1 VESSPVNRMIAALQ
15 RIAVFAFSPAALIA
29 LAIGFAAAA
38 GAWHIARLIDDARI
52 ERAIQFRAEW
62 RSRDIEEKLQA
73 MTAPIMATAAYLRT
87 NSRPTAGEFR
97 RFVREM
103 AAGDDALLSVLW
115 APLVEQSARAVF
127 ELMDYHIVDPS
138 GMPAGTRDIY
148 LPVLFI
154 ETFGRSSVTAGRD
167 LLADPAMSGL
177 IEAARR
183 AGGPAVIPGMELIGA
198 SGTVPQRIV
207 AAPVYGASSGGQSQG
222 ALIGFVV
229 GHWRIEDALN
239 AAVEGTPEIPETL
252 RFYLGRGETLAQDSL
267 VASLDPARQRFRT
280 AAAGG
285 AAPLPDAI
293 STIADIRDFNHRW
306 RMEFAFPAEFGDSL
320 RSSAH
325 WFALAAIL
333 ALTALALGYVVYQR
347 SAHARIEAEVFARTR
362 ALSDANRHLANEIGE
377 RNRVEDELRRQAQ
390 WTDTALEALP
400 VAVIFVDTDRH
411 IQFWSAAAERIFGYR
426 AAEILRKPYAL
437 TPDEEMPTVDRLFE
451 AVEGGLIIRNRSIV
465 CRDRNGKSIHVRF
478 SGAPLYGE
486 RVLHG
491 SLIVLEDVTQVK
503 QTEDQLFQAQ
513 KMDALGQLTGG
524 LAHDFNNLLLVIMG
538 NIQLLREERPGD
550 EVVESFASEAYNA
563 ALRGADLVRSMLA
576 FARRQPLQPRPVDIN
591 RTVSSTTQMLRRV
604 LGERVE
610 ISLTL
615 DRDPWTVMVDPTQ
628 LEAALANLATNA
640 RDAMPKGGRLSIVT
654 TRRRLDADYA
664 MRHSDVVEG
673 DYMMLQVS
681 DTGDGI
687 STENMKKV
695 FDPFFTTKEAGRG
708 SGLGLSMVFGFI
720 KQSGGHINVYSEVGV
735 GTTFRL
741 YLPRHYLALEAP
753 DTTPEIVG
761 TGGNETILAVEDDPG
776 IRRLVRIDLTSFGYK
791 VLMAENAADALQIL
805 ESGER
810 VDLLFS
816 DIVMAGKID
825 GLALARLVRQRW
837 PAIRILLTSGFPDT
851 DIDDGSQMGENFTLL
866 SKPYRKPELAKAL
879 RDALDGAV

>member
-1 VESSPVNRMIAALQ
+1 MESSPVVRLTAALR
-15 RIAVFAFSPAALIA
+15 RIAVFALSPAALIV
-29 LAIGFAAAA
+29 LMIGLGSAIG
-38 GAWHIARLIDDARI
+38 AWKIARWVDDARI
-52 ERAIQFRAEW
+52 ESAVQIRIEW
-62 RSRDIEEKLQA
+62 RARDIEAKLQA
-73 MTAPIMATAAYLRT
+73 MNAPIVATAAYLRT
-87 NSRPTAGEFR
+87 NLRPTAGEFR

-103 AAGDDALLSVLW
+103 ALGDDALLSVLW
-115 APLVEQSARAVF
+115 APLVEQSARAAF
-127 ELMDYHIVDPS
+127 ELNDYHIIEPS
-138 GMPAGTRDIY
+138 GAIAGQRDVY

-154 ETFGRSSVTAGRD
+154 ETFGRSSVPAGRD
-167 LLADPAMSGL
+167 LLADPAMSEV
-177 IEAARR
+177 IDVARR
-183 AGGPAVIPGMELIGA
+183 VGGPAVTPAIEPIGA
-198 SGTVPQRIV
+198 GGTTALRIV
-207 AAPVYGASSGGQSQG
+207 AAPVYGASSSGQAHG
-222 ALIGFVV
+222 ALIGFVI
-229 GHWRIEDALN
+229 GQWRIEDALN
-239 AAVEGTPEIPETL
+239 AALEGTPEIPETL
-252 RFYLGRGETLAQDSL
+252 RFYLGQGENLAQDRL
-267 VASLDPARQRFRT
+267 IASLDPTQRRFRT
-280 AAAGG
+280 AAAG
-285 AAPLPDAI
+285 AVVPDPGMLSA
-293 STIADIRDFNHRW
+293 TADIMDFNHRW
-306 RMEFAFPAEFGDSL
+306 RLEFAFPADFADRL
-320 RSSAH
+320 RSSAN

-333 ALTALALGYVVYQR
+333 ALTVLALGYIVHQR
-347 SAHARIEAEVFARTR
+347 SMRARIETEVLARTR
-362 ALSDANRHLANEIGE
+362 ALSDANRNLASEIGE
-377 RNRVEDELRRQAQ
+377 RNRVEGELRRQAQ
-390 WTDTALEALP
+390 WTNTALEALP
-400 VAVIFVDTDRH
+400 VAVIFADTGRN
-411 IQFWSAAAERIFGYR
+411 IQFWSSAAERIFGYR
-426 AAEILRKPYAL
+426 AADVLRKPYAL
-437 TPDEEMPTVDRLFE
+437 TPEEEMPAVDRLFD
-451 AVEGGLIIRNRSIV
+451 AIEGGLIVRNRSIV
-465 CRDRNGKSIHVRF
+465 CRDRDGKSIHVRF
-478 SGAPLYGE
+478 SGAPLGGE
-486 RVLHG
+486 RAFHG
-491 SLIVLEDVTQVK
+491 SLIVLEDVTQAK
-503 QTEDQLFQAQ
+503 QTEDQLFQSQ
-513 KMDALGQLTGG
+513 KMEALGQLTGG

-550 EVVESFASEAYNA
+550 EVVANFASEAYNA

-591 RTVSSTTQMLRRV
+591 RTVSSTTHMLRRV

-640 RDAMPKGGRLSIVT
+640 RDAMPNGGRLSIVT
-654 TRRRLDADYA
+654 ARRRLDADYA
-664 MRHSDVVEG
+664 MHHSDVVEG

-687 STENMKKV
+687 SPENMKKV

-741 YLPRHYLALEAP
+741 YLPRHYSALETS
-753 DTTPEIVG
+753 DKTPEIAG
-761 TGGNETILAVEDDPG
+761 AGGNETILAVEDDPG

-851 DIDDGSQMGENFTLL
+851 DIDDKSQKGENFALL

-879 RDALDGAV
+879 RAALDGPS

>member
-1 VESSPVNRMIAALQ
+1 MESTPIDRMIAALRQ
-15 RIAVFAFSPAALIA
+15 FAVFALGPAALIA

-38 GAWHIARLIDDARI
+38 GAWQLARLVDDARI
-52 ERAIQFRAEW
+52 ERAVQIRVEW
-62 RSRDIEEKLQA
+62 RARDIEAKLHA
-73 MTAPIMATAAYLRT
+73 MTAPIVATAAYLRT

-103 AAGDDALLSVLW
+103 ALGDDALSSLLW

-138 GMPAGTRDIY
+138 GMPAGTRDVY
-148 LPVLFI
+148 LPVLYI
-154 ETFGRSSVTAGRD
+154 ETFGRWTVPAGRD
-167 LLADPAMSGL
+167 LLADPALAGL

-183 AGGPAVIPGMELIGA
+183 AGGPVVMPAIELIGV
-198 SGTVPQRIV
+198 SGTTPKRIV
-207 AAPVYGASSGGQSQG
+207 AAPVYGATSGGQAQG
-222 ALIGFVV
+222 ALIGFVI

-239 AAVEGTPEIPETL
+239 AAIEGTPEIPETL
-252 RFYLGRGETLAQDSL
+252 RFYLGRGQSLAQDEL
-267 VASLDPARQRFRT
+267 VASLDPSRQRFRT
-280 AAAGG
+280 AAA
-285 AAPLPDAI
+285 AAVAPSPDAI
-293 STIADIRDFNHRW
+293 QATADIRDYDHRW
-306 RMEFAFPAEFGDSL
+306 RLAFAFPAEFGDSL

-333 ALTALALGYVVYQR
+333 ALTALALGYIVYQR
-347 SAHARIEAEVFARTR
+347 STRARIETEVTTRTR
-362 ALSDANRHLANEIGE
+362 ALSDANRQLANEIGE

-400 VAVIFVDTDRH
+400 VAVIFVDTARN
-411 IQFWSAAAERIFGYR
+411 IQFWSTAAERIFGYR
-426 AAEILRKPYAL
+426 AVDVLRKPYVL
-437 TPDEEMPTVDRLFE
+437 TPDEEMPAVDRLFE
-451 AVEGGLIIRNRSIV
+451 AVEGGLVVRNRSIV
-465 CRDRNGKSIHVRF
+465 CRDRDGKSIHVRF
-478 SGAPLYGE
+478 SGAPLFGE

-491 SLIVLEDVTQVK
+491 SLIVLEDVTQAK

-550 EVVESFASEAYNA
+550 AVVDNFATEAYNA

-654 TRRRLDADYA
+654 TRRRLDSDYA
-664 MRHSDVVEG
+664 MRHPDVVEG
-673 DYMMLQVS
+673 DYVMLQVS

-687 STENMKKV
+687 SPENMKKV

-720 KQSGGHINVYSEVGV
+720 KQSGGHINVYSEIGV

-741 YLPRHYLALEAP
+741 YLPRHYLALETP
-753 DTTPEIVG
+753 DTTPEIVSS
-761 TGGNETILAVEDDPG
+761 GGNETILAVEDDPG
-776 IRRLVRIDLTSFGYK
+776 IRRLVRIDLASFGYK
-791 VLMAENAADALQIL
+791 VLMAENAADALQVL

-810 VDLLFS
+810 IDLLFS

-837 PAIRILLTSGFPDT
+837 PSIRILLTSGFPDT
-851 DIDDGSQMGENFTLL
+851 DIDDGSRMGENFALL

-879 RDALDGAV
+879 RAALDGPS